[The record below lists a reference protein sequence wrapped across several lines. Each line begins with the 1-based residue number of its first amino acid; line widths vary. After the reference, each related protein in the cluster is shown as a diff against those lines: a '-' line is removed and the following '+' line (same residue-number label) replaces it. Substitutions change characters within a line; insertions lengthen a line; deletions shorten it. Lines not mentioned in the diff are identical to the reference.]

1 MAATQWLSIGMG
13 LLLTAF
19 LVLAFLQDEKVG
31 PWGRDQNAHVGA
43 GALDSRG
50 GR

>member
-19 LVLAFLQDEKVG
+19 LVVAFLQDEKVRPSG
-31 PWGRDQNAHVGA
+31 TQNAHIGA
-43 GALDSRG
+43 GTLDSRG